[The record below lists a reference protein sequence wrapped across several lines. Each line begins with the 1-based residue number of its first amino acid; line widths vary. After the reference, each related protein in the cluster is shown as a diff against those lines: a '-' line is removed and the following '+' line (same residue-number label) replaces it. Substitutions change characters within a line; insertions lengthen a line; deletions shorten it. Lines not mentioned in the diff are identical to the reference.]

1 MNDDKGSRFFS
12 DEMIDKL
19 FHPCWPAGTEIV
31 CYCRS
36 TDNRDTIE
44 KIARRGQWKIVSYVY
59 IDDRPIAKLYEPG
72 QVLFA
77 KREAM
82 ECEYRPTP
90 IDLNEW
96 RSQVLGGLLWSDW
109 DMGRNNIDKKIKV

>member
-1 MNDDKGSRFFS
+1 MDDDKGSRFFS

-44 KIARRGQWKIVSYVY
+44 QIARRGQWKIVRYVY
-59 IDDRPIAKLYEPG
+59 IDDRPIAQLFEPG
-72 QVLFA
+72 QALFA
-77 KREAM
+77 KREAV
-82 ECEYRPTP
+82 EVEYKPTP

-96 RSQVLGGLLWSDW
+96 RSQMLGGLLWSDW
-109 DMGRNNIDKKIKV
+109 DVKESMKPINP